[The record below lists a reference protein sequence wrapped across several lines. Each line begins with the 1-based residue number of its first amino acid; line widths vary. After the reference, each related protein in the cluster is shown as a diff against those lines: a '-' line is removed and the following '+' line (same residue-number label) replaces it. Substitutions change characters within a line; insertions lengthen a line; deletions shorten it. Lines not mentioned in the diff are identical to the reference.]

1 MATAG
6 LTAGDASAGL
16 LPSATLQPY
25 GKEILKYG
33 IGQLGTPI
41 NVGAMTP
48 KVAGQTAFQQK
59 GAQRLS
65 DLYGMGDIQRDATGQ
80 VTGFTGGT
88 GIAAYQ
94 PYLDQIS
101 QQNLL
106 DPAKGYQQF
115 MSPYQKEIIDTTM
128 QEYDIQ
134 AGRGRQQIR
143 DNAYN
148 VGAFGGARQG
158 VEMGTYQSESDRNRA
173 ALLAGLTGQGYN
185 QALAQ
190 QQQQLANLQGQAT
203 YETGLAQEGIAGLQA
218 LGQQNQLLEQQKLN
232 QLALGAQQG
241 YQLPMQRIQDVAN
254 IYGGIAGA
262 MPGAPTQ
269 QFQPTPWVTGIGGG
283 LSAAE
288 MMGMFGQ
295 KKQAAP
301 AQAPASTASWPA
313 DYEWKSDIRLKED
326 ISFKT
331 KSPSGLNVYTF
342 KYKGDNT
349 VYEGVMAQEVPWA
362 SRQDVDGYLMVDYS
376 KVDVDFKKI

>member
-1 MATAG
+1 MATTQGQYATTG
-6 LTAGDASAGL
+6 GGL

-41 NVGAMTP
+41 DVGALTP
-48 KVAGQTAFQQK
+48 KVAGPSAFQQK

-65 DLYGMGDIQRDATGQ
+65 DMYGMGDIQRDVTGQ

-101 QQNLL
+101 QQQLL
-106 DPAKGYQQF
+106 DPAQGYKDF

-134 AGRGRQQIR
+134 AGRGRQQIS
-143 DNAYN
+143 DQAYN

-158 VEMGTYQSESDRNRA
+158 VEMGQYQSESDRNRA
-173 ALLAGLTGQGYN
+173 ALMAGLYGQGYQ
-185 QALAQ
+185 QALGQ
-190 QQQQLANLQGQAT
+190 QQQQLGNLQAMGT
-203 YETGLAQEGIAGLQA
+203 YTTGLEQQGIAGLSA
-218 LGQQNQLLEQQKLN
+218 LGAEGQALEQQKLN

-262 MPGAPTQ
+262 MPGAPQ
-269 QFQPTPWVTGIGGG
+269 QKFQPTPWVTGLGGG
-283 LSAAE
+283 MAAAE
-288 MMGMFGQ
+288 TLGMFGQ
-295 KKQAAP
+295 QNVAGGRVP
-301 AQAPASTASWPA
+301 ATYNPGNLPGSNPQH
-313 DYEWKSDIRLKED
+313 
-326 ISFKT
+326 
-331 KSPSGLNVYTF
+331 PSN
-342 KYKGDNT
+342 
-349 VYEGVMAQEVPWA
+349 W
-362 SRQDVDGYLMVDYS
+362 
-376 KVDVDFKKI
+376 